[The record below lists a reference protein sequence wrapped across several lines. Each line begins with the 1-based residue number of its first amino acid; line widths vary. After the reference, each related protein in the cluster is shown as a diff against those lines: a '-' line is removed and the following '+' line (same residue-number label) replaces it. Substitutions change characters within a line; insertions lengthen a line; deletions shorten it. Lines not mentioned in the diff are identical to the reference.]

1 MRRMPERRLDRISL
15 FFINQIITPTFIL
28 LLKGRVGV
36 KNILKNKG
44 VYFKEDFEFMVGFA
58 RMENKSR

>member
-1 MRRMPERRLDRISL
+1 MPERRLDRISL

-44 VYFKEDFEFMVGFA
+44 AYFKEDFEFM
-58 RMENKSR
+58 

>member
-44 VYFKEDFEFMVGFA
+44 AYFKEDFEFRKGFVG
-58 RMENKSR
+58 